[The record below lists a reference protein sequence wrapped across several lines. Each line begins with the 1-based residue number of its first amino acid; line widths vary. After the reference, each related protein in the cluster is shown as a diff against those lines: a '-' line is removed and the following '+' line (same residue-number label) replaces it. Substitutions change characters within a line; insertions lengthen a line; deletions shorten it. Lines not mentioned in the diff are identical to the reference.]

1 MRHFTHER
9 LLELLNLQEPPCVSL
24 YQRTHRHSPD
34 NAQDPIRYR
43 NLVRDLEERLE
54 QAFPGPHAEPLLERF
69 GALAGDR
76 DFWIHRTDGLA
87 VLASPERFE
96 VLDLQRPVIDR
107 VVVSDSFYIKPLLRS
122 LQSADRF
129 QVLGLTRHEARL
141 FEGNRYVLDPIELE
155 GVTLTIKELLGDELT
170 DPHLTVAS
178 YGMKGGRVGGGE
190 GPGTRAMH
198 HGHGGKDEEVDVDME
213 RFFRAVDRQVIEHL
227 SRPSGLPLLLAA
239 LPEYHAHFRE
249 LSHNPFLLAEGIE
262 GNPLAF
268 DADTLREKAWEVLE
282 PLYVGRLTELVDRY
296 GSARARDLGAD
307 QVEPVARAAIEGRVE
322 TLLVEADRHE
332 PGRIGAASGEIEP
345 GSAVH
350 PDADD
355 LLDDLAEAVLRT
367 KGEVVVVPA
376 ERMPTETGVA
386 AIFRY

>member
-1 MRHFTHER
+1 MRHLTHER
-9 LLELLNLQEPPCVSL
+9 LLELLTLHEPPCVSL
-24 YQRTHRHSPD
+24 YQRTYRHSPD
-34 NAQDPIRYR
+34 NAEDPIRYR
-43 NLVRDLEERLE
+43 NLSRDLRQRLE
-54 QAFPGPHAEPLLERF
+54 QAFPGPHVKPLLERF
-69 GALAGDR
+69 RALEGER

-87 VLASPERFE
+87 LLASPERFE
-96 VLDLQRPVIDR
+96 VIDLQRPVADR
-107 VVVSDSFYIKPLLRS
+107 VVVSDSFYVKPLLRS

-129 QVLGLTRHEARL
+129 QVLGLTRHEARF
-141 FEGNRYVLDPIELE
+141 FEGNRYVLDPIELD
-155 GVTLTIKELLGDELT
+155 GVPLTIQEVLGDELT

-190 GPGTRAMH
+190 GPGSRAMH
-198 HGHGGKDEEVDVDME
+198 HGHGGKADEVDVDME
-213 RFFRAVDRQVIEHL
+213 RFFRAIDRTVIEHL
-227 SRPSGLPLLLAA
+227 SKPSGLPLLLAA
-239 LPEYHAHFRE
+239 LPEYHTPFRE
-249 LSHNPFLLAEGIE
+249 LSHNPQLLEAGID

-282 PLYVGRLTELVDRY
+282 PRYRARLSALVERY

-307 QVEPVARAAIEGRVE
+307 EIESVARAAVDGRVDV
-322 TLLVEADRHE
+322 LLVEADRHE
-332 PGRIGAASGEIEP
+332 PGRIGAASGEIEA
-345 GSAVH
+345 GSATY
-350 PDADD
+350 PEADD